1 MWFDDDELNK
11 YYDYYKPFAAKI
23 NARLKAMKKSG
34 NVDVDL
40 LIKKL
45 KEQGVEF
52 TRRGNVKA
60 KSLDEESVNILLAK
74 VPTSRGDKNY
84 KNYGANMEM
93 DFAIDAM
100 LEFYYEGSAV
110 NLRGTKNRSRHFE
123 GKKGSRIR
131 GKNKIKL
138 QKKISKELKALGGQ
152 INEGSIKPDQV
163 YRKIAGWTQ
172 ELGW

>member
-34 NVDVDL
+34 NVKVDL
-40 LIKKL
+40 LIDKL

-52 TRRGNVKA
+52 TKRGNVKA
-60 KSLDEESVNILLAK
+60 RALDEESVNILLAK
-74 VPTSRGDKNY
+74 VPTARGDKNY
-84 KNYGANMEM
+84 KNFGANMEM
-93 DFAIDAM
+93 NFAVDSL

-110 NLRGTKNRSRHFE
+110 NIRDAGERYRWFDTGKGRGIKTSTKARVSR
-123 GKKGSRIR
+123 
-131 GKNKIKL
+131 
-138 QKKISKELKALGGQ
+138 ELKALGGQ
-152 INEGSIKPDQV
+152 IREGSVKPDQV
-163 YRKIAGWTQ
+163 YKKITGWKQ

>member
-34 NVDVDL
+34 NVKVDL
-40 LIKKL
+40 LIDKL

-52 TRRGNVKA
+52 TKRGNVKA
-60 KSLDEESVNILLAK
+60 RALDEESVNILLAK
-74 VPTSRGDKNY
+74 VPTARGDKNY
-84 KNYGANMEM
+84 KNFGANMEM
-93 DFAIDAM
+93 NFAVDSL

-110 NLRGTKNRSRHFE
+110 NIRDAGERYRWFDTGKGRGIKTSTKARVSR
-123 GKKGSRIR
+123 
-131 GKNKIKL
+131 
-138 QKKISKELKALGGQ
+138 ELKALGGQ
-152 INEGSIKPDQV
+152 IREGSVKPDQV
-163 YRKIAGWTQ
+163 YKKIAGWKQ

>member
-34 NVDVDL
+34 NVKVDL
-40 LIKKL
+40 LIDKL

-52 TRRGNVKA
+52 TKRGNVKA
-60 KSLDEESVNILLAK
+60 RALDEEAVNILLAK
-74 VPTSRGDKNY
+74 VPTARGDKNY
-84 KNYGANMEM
+84 KNFGANMEM
-93 DFAIDAM
+93 NFAVDSL

-110 NLRGTKNRSRHFE
+110 NIRDAGERYRWFDTGKGRGIKTSTKARVSR
-123 GKKGSRIR
+123 
-131 GKNKIKL
+131 
-138 QKKISKELKALGGQ
+138 ELKALGGQ
-152 INEGSIKPDQV
+152 IREGSVKPDQV
-163 YRKIAGWTQ
+163 YKKIAGWKQ

>member
-1 MWFDDDELNK
+1 MWFDDEELNK

-34 NVDVDL
+34 NVDTDL
-40 LIKKL
+40 LIDKL

-52 TRRGNVKA
+52 TKRGNVKA
-60 KSLDEESVNILLAK
+60 RALDEESVNILLAK

-84 KNYGANMEM
+84 KNYGANLEM

-110 NLRGTKNRSRHFE
+110 NMRDGGNRSRWFDT
-123 GKKGSRIR
+123 GKSRGI
-131 GKNKIKL
+131 KTSTKVKINR
-138 QKKISKELKALGGQ
+138 ELRALGGQ
-152 INEGSIKPDQV
+152 VREGSVKPDQV
-163 YRKIAGWTQ
+163 YRKIAGWRQ